1 MSADD
6 SIEIEFPSLKQTA
19 PNPVERVAVGRAPG
33 PIEAQLSKAPESDD
47 LSWLAAIFA
56 DDDPDPDPGET
67 TDTDTDEVADQGTGE
82 IDQGTGEITDHE
94 ATADEVADIDPD
106 DFTPPTTELDLH
118 ALEPLSTPTETPALF
133 IRPEDD
139 LEPALTAV
147 PTREPGAEEPVPDLP
162 EPTDRKAADESVEH
176 RPAKKASG
184 FREEIMST
192 FSQMYN

>member
-33 PIEAQLSKAPESDD
+33 PIEAQLSKVPESDD

-56 DDDPDPDPGET
+56 DDDPDPEPGT
-67 TDTDTDEVADQGTGE
+67 TDPDPDEVADRG
-82 IDQGTGEITDHE
+82 ITDHE
-94 ATADEVADIDPD
+94 ATADEVADTDPD
-106 DFTPPTTELDLH
+106 DFTPPTAELDPD
-118 ALEPLSTPTETPALF
+118 ALEPSSTPTEPPALF
-133 IRPEDD
+133 IRPDD
-139 LEPALTAV
+139 VLEPGLTAV
-147 PTREPGAEEPVPDLP
+147 PTREPEDEEPEPDVP
-162 EPTDRKAADESVEH
+162 EPTNQKAADESVDH
-176 RPAKKASG
+176 RPAKNASG